1 MVSMCFDT
9 FLFDSTEFV
18 NQKAMN
24 CEENDGERGGHLI
37 YTELY
42 VHNIYIYI
50 FTHYI
55 CIHNV

>member
-50 FTHYI
+50 YTLYMYT
-55 CIHNV
+55 